1 MKKQIISEEFL
12 RMQKLAGLI
21 TESEFKR
28 QVIKEMKMF
37 DLKDKNG
44 RSTELFKIED
54 FTTTEDAIKVLNKHF
69 GLSGEDDDTIYTDE
83 TGTDYNYVYVA
94 NDGSARFVKS
104 LDEFSDGYQT
114 EEEWRVASEEEIMN
128 ESNLNENEDEDF
140 DDEDF
145 DLNQAFKDAPNE
157 ASYKDVLDIMESY
170 EMDDVLEDFKAEF
183 PKGEPISK
191 DDYSEFAMTLIDDMS
206 EVAFIQ
212 ANWISIFDEDI
223 YEKAGL
229 V

>member
-28 QVIKEMKMF
+28 QMIKEMRIF

-44 RSTELFKIED
+44 KPTELFKIEN
-54 FTTTEDAIKVLNKHF
+54 FSSVEDAIDMLNKYY
-69 GLSGEDDDTIYTDE
+69 GMGENEVDSFYTDE
-83 TGTDYNYVYVA
+83 TGTDYNYAYVA
-94 NDGSARFVKS
+94 NDGYTRFVKS

-114 EEEWRVASEEEIMN
+114 EEEWGVASSEEIK
-128 ESNLNENEDEDF
+128 EKLNENEDED

-157 ASYKDVLDIMESY
+157 ASYEDVLDIIKSY
-170 EMDDVLEDFKAEF
+170 EMNDVLEDFKAEF
-183 PKGEPISK
+183 PEGEPVSK
-191 DDYSEFAMTLIDDMS
+191 DDYSQFAMTLIDDMS

>member
-1 MKKQIISEEFL
+1 MLNEEFL

-28 QVIKEMKMF
+28 QVIKEMKIF

-44 RSTELFKIED
+44 KPTELFKIED
-54 FTTTEDAIKVLNKHF
+54 FTSVEDAIDMLNKHY
-69 GLSGEDDDTIYTDE
+69 GIGEDEVDSFYTDE
-83 TGTDYNYVYVA
+83 TGTDYNYAYVA
-94 NDGSARFVKS
+94 SDGYTRFVKS

-114 EEEWRVASEEEIMN
+114 EEEWGVASSEEIKPK
-128 ESNLNENEDEDF
+128 LNEV

-145 DLNQAFKDAPNE
+145 EDEDEFDLNAEFKASPTE
-157 ASYKDVLDIMESY
+157 ASYEDVLGIIEDY
-170 EMDDVLEDFKAEF
+170 EDEEILNDFKSEF
-183 PKGEPISK
+183 PEGEPVSK
-191 DDYSEFAMTLIDDMS
+191 KDYSEFAMRLIDDMS
-206 EVAFIQ
+206 EVSFVQ
-212 ANWISIFDEDI
+212 ANWISMFDEDI